1 MKPLISIITAVSE
14 NGVIGKDNHLPWS
27 FPEDLK
33 YFRETTRGHVVIM
46 GRKTYESM
54 GQALPNRVNIVISR
68 DKNYTLSDA
77 LTTLSLDTAIK
88 LAKEKEKNEVFI
100 IGGASIYAQ
109 ALPLA
114 DKLYITKIKGVYE
127 GDTYFPDYAEF
138 KTVLS
143 EKKSTD
149 GNLVFLIL
157 SR

>member
-1 MKPLISIITAVSE
+1 MICAILAMSQ
-14 NGVIGKDNHLPWS
+14 NRVIAREGRLPWDL
-27 FPEDLK
+27 PEDLAFFK
-33 YFRETTRGHVVIM
+33 KMTLEHPVIM

>member
-1 MKPLISIITAVSE
+1 
-14 NGVIGKDNHLPWS
+14 
-27 FPEDLK
+27 
-33 YFRETTRGHVVIM
+33 
-46 GRKTYESM
+46 M